1 MKNDDKRVWIF
12 ETAMLVCGVLSA
24 IVYAIGFGVNV
35 MRVPAVVTTYTLS
48 SLVGGAFAWNL
59 YKGDSVWRLMAFVYL
74 SSTVAYMV
82 ISVMWHMMYASTF
95 SVSSY
100 FSSVFYWLLCS
111 LLPTVV
117 CVLGCKSRLQL

>member
-59 YKGDSVWRLMAFVYL
+59 YKGDSVWRLMAYVYL
-74 SSTVAYMV
+74 SSTVSYMV
-82 ISVMWHMMYASTF
+82 ISIMWHMMYASTF

-117 CVLGCKSRLQL
+117 CVLGCKSRLRL

>member
-12 ETAMLVCGVLSA
+12 ETAMLMCGILSA

-117 CVLGCKSRLQL
+117 CVLGCKSRLRL

>member
-12 ETAMLVCGVLSA
+12 ETAMLVCGILSA

-117 CVLGCKSRLQL
+117 CVLGCKSRLRL

>member
-12 ETAMLVCGVLSA
+12 ETAMLMCGILSA
-24 IVYAIGFGVNV
+24 IVYAIGFGINV
-35 MRVPAVVTTYTLS
+35 MHVPAVVTTYTLS

-59 YKGDSVWRLMAFVYL
+59 YKGGSVWRLMAFVYL

-82 ISVMWHMMYASTF
+82 ISIMWHMMYTSTF

>member
-95 SVSSY
+95 SVLSY

>member
-12 ETAMLVCGVLSA
+12 ETAMLVCGILSA

-35 MRVPAVVTTYTLS
+35 MRVPTVVTTYTLS

-59 YKGDSVWRLMAFVYL
+59 YKGDSVWRLMVFVYL

-117 CVLGCKSRLQL
+117 CVLGCKSRLRL

>member
-117 CVLGCKSRLQL
+117 CVLGCKSRLRL